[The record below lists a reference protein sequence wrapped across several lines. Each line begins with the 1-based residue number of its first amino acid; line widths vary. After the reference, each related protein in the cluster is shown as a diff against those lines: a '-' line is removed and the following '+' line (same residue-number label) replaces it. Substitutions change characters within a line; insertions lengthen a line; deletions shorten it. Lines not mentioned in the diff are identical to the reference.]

1 MTTTV
6 KMKRMIILKS
16 EPKPNER
23 KNNIDNDNER
33 DMIQIHDEQRSI
45 QMTITHRDT
54 NPNAA

>member
-23 KNNIDNDNER
+23 ENNIDNDNER